1 MSSETYEILA
11 LAARYLF
18 IAVAAL
24 ILVRSWWATIRD
36 NQNAQYRRN
45 WCGGTGYI
53 GELVVTGDDSRK
65 GKRGKGLK
73 GARFPVPQAGM
84 LGSGKMAD
92 IRIKHSDVRGRHIW
106 MEYSDGMLRLT
117 KVGRRT
123 KISAPILSDGTHV
136 LKQGD
141 RLNIGSLHMTLNVFE
156 QEWATP
162 IDVYA
167 DTELKRGKGAK
178 KPPKRVQTWD
188 DEDFWE

>member
-11 LAARYLF
+11 LTARYLF
-18 IAVAAL
+18 IAAAML

-36 NQNAQYRRN
+36 NQNAQYRRS
-45 WCGGTGYI
+45 WRGGTGYI
-53 GELVVTGDDSRK
+53 GELIVTGDTSRK

-92 IRIKHSDVRGRHIW
+92 ILIKHSDMRGRHVWI
-106 MEYSDGMLRLT
+106 EFGGGMLRLT
-117 KVGRRT
+117 PVGRS
-123 KISAPILSDGTHV
+123 KISSPMLSDGTHV

-141 RLNIGSLHMTLNVFE
+141 RLIIGDLHMTLNVFE
-156 QEWATP
+156 EEWAQA
-162 IDVYA
+162 VYA
-167 DTELKRGKGAK
+167 QKMAAVKHGRGGK
-178 KPPKRVQTWD
+178 KTVKQAQTWD